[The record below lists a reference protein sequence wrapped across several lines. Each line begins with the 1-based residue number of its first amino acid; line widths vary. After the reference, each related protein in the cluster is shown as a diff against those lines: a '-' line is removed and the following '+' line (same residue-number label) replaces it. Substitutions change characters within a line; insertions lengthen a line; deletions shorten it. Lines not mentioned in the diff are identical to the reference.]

1 MLRSASRYAAR
12 RKARVLRPSLRRA
25 TAWQRLRTPTTA
37 YATRLARVGIVWV
50 WSPVEDVTVRLGGPR
65 TGKSGELAGR
75 IVEAPGAVIATS
87 TRTDLIDLTGP
98 VRQRRGPIYVFNPAA
113 VGGDPFGSTIG
124 FDPLSGCT
132 EPKTANDRA
141 ADMLAAVSSPGKD
154 GGDREFWASQA
165 RRVLAALLHA
175 AALGGLS
182 MREVLVWVSAPGEQ
196 ATQNEV
202 QRLLRRSVEQNYEA
216 DALQFLTT
224 NDRTRSSITA
234 TIMPALSWMTDPAAE
249 ASAKSGSFDVEQL
262 LEERGAV
269 YMLGAEDAQTA
280 PLVTALTGHIA
291 RQARRIAGRQPS
303 GRLDPPLTLA
313 LDEAALICPV
323 PLDQWTADMGGRN
336 ITLHIAAQSRA
347 QLRQRFGDAGAAA
360 ILNNASTLLVYG
372 GTKDPD
378 DLQAYAAL
386 TGERD
391 EDVDTHDNR
400 HRVTSSTTRR
410 VPVLSSAQ
418 IAQLPPGR
426 VLVIR
431 RDMPVAV
438 GRAQMVWKRRDI
450 RREARRTEVERVNAL
465 MDERWQ
471 RFTA

>member
-1 MLRSASRYAAR
+1 
-12 RKARVLRPSLRRA
+12 
-25 TAWQRLRTPTTA
+25 
-37 YATRLARVGIVWV
+37 
-50 WSPVEDVTVRLGGPR
+50 
-65 TGKSGELAGR
+65 
-75 IVEAPGAVIATS
+75 
-87 TRTDLIDLTGP
+87 
-98 VRQRRGPIYVFNPAA
+98 
-113 VGGDPFGSTIG
+113 
-124 FDPLSGCT
+124 
-132 EPKTANDRA
+132 
-141 ADMLAAVSSPGKD
+141 ADMLAAVSSPGRAD
-154 GGDREFWASQA
+154 GDREFWASQA

-175 AALGGLS
+175 AALGRLS

-196 ATQNEV
+196 ATQNKV

-234 TIMPALSWMTDPAAE
+234 TIMPALSWMTDPTAE
-249 ASAKSGSFDVEQL
+249 ATAQEGGFDVAEL
-262 LEERGAV
+262 LDRQGTV

-291 RQARRIAGRQPS
+291 RQARKIAARMPS

-336 ITLHIAAQSRA
+336 IALHIAAQSRA

-360 ILNNASTLLVYG
+360 ILNNASTLLVFG

-391 EDVDTHDNR
+391 EDVDTTDR
-400 HRVTSSTTRR
+400 SRRVTSSTTRR

-438 GRAQMVWKRRDI
+438 GRVQMAWQRRDI
-450 RREARRTEVERVNAL
+450 RREARRTEVERLNAL
-465 MDERWQ
+465 MTERWQ
-471 RFTA
+471 RFTEWAEPRVLAAAEWAAAQPLRLAARARRTREDRAVRTMRHRSKPTDRDPATADVIAFPPRRNDDEESAS